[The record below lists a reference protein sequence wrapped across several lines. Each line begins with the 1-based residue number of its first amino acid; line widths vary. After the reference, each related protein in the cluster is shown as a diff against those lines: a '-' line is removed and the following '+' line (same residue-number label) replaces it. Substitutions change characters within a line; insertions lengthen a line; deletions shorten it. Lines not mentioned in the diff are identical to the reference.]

1 MLCDTYI
8 KLKKQSLLEYHKY
21 YYFIL
26 SQTEKPKLM
35 QPNVLALKVSNKL
48 KKKKNNKM
56 SHIHQLKKKYTTIPN
71 WSVMLFFFYGLLGG
85 IVNI

>member
-48 KKKKNNKM
+48 KKKKK
-56 SHIHQLKKKYTTIPN
+56 Q
-71 WSVMLFFFYGLLGG
+71 
-85 IVNI
+85 